1 MKVASPFQKKA
12 KGKKRKFLSQ
22 LSNSWGVVSRVVSQ
36 NQIISVGGE
45 VQSNMCMYVYI
56 YIYMYI
62 PIHIGAL
69 IFKLRAHP
77 QINSVYVDESYRTIG
92 RFSHKPLYFRYL

>member
-36 NQIISVGGE
+36 NQIISVGGDI
-45 VQSNMCMYVYI
+45 QSKMCMYI
-56 YIYMYI
+56 CMYI
-62 PIHIGAL
+62 PIHIGADR
-69 IFKLRAHP
+69 K
-77 QINSVYVDESYRTIG
+77 SVV
-92 RFSHKPLYFRYL
+92 